1 MKNKKN
7 LLIIIIALCLYFCGF
22 IMADKAQTDNGNVK
36 VSRIDFTTNEGIRMS
51 AKIYIP
57 KNATAKTPAPG
68 ILALPGGN
76 ACLENL
82 SSITIELSRRGYVV
96 MAIDPYTIGRSDESK
111 TADVGARDA
120 MDYLCSLS
128 FVDKNRLGAIGHSA
142 GAGRALSAVTTDED
156 KTVLRDGVKA
166 VMYLGAG
173 NFNLEGVDM
182 AVFIG
187 TWDNTYGQGKIR
199 ARDIATNETY
209 ASALGVDV
217 IELNHTYTMP
227 DGSRRTLYQGN
238 SGHPTALVLP
248 EPMRDM
254 VEFFDASL
262 APANPSYDNLIY
274 GWKELGTSLGII
286 GCLMMMFPIFSI
298 LLETDFFS
306 SIKRKMPSPVSGV
319 NAPFIFYLV
328 LPALINTLICK
339 WAIFNGQM
347 ILAKVN
353 WLLRINN
360 TNGFIFWFG
369 CSALLSILILAIRFK
384 WDGKIDKERIL
395 THAKTT
401 WPNFFKSLL
410 LGFIAVSAVYAMTY
424 MADVLW
430 SLSPRIWKVQI
441 NVLSNPLRWK
451 MFLVYFPFYL
461 LFFGVF
467 NFSQTIG
474 LKINGQSEAAF
485 TRLVWLTS
493 TIPAGLF
500 LLYTYSKLWLTGY
513 TAITN
518 VQMSRANST
527 LLNCILTYFIS
538 CKVTT
543 YCYKKTGG
551 FHTGAVINA
560 IIMTWTAVATDLILA
575 L

>member
-1 MKNKKN
+1 MVV
-7 LLIIIIALCLYFCGF
+7 IISLVLFFGGF
-22 IMADKAQTDNGNVK
+22 IMADRAQKDNGNVK
-36 VSRIDFTTNEGIRMS
+36 VSRIDFITNEGIRMS

-57 KNATAKTPAPG
+57 KNASAQTPAPG

-111 TADVGARDA
+111 TSDVGARDA
-120 MDYLCSLS
+120 MNYLCSLD
-128 FVDKNRLGAIGHSA
+128 FVDKTRLGAIGHSA
-142 GAGRALSAVTTDED
+142 GAGRALSAVTVDED
-156 KTVLRDGVKA
+156 KKVLREGVKA

-209 ASALGVDV
+209 ASALGVET

-227 DGSRRTLYQGN
+227 DGSHRTLYQGN
-238 SGHPTALVLP
+238 SGHPTALILP

-254 VEFFDASL
+254 IEFFDASL
-262 APANPSYDNLIY
+262 APASPAYTNLIY

-286 GCLMMMFPIFSI
+286 GCLMMMFPIISI
-298 LLETDFFS
+298 LLETKFFS
-306 SIKRKMPSPVSGV
+306 TIKRKMPDPVSGV

-328 LPALINTLICK
+328 LPAIINTLICK
-339 WAIFNGQM
+339 WAIFNGQT
-347 ILAKVN
+347 ILAKIN

-384 WDGKIDKERIL
+384 WDGHIDKERII
-395 THAKTT
+395 THAKTS

-410 LGFIAVSAVYAMTY
+410 LGFIAVSVVYAMTY
-424 MADVLW
+424 LADVLW
-430 SLSPRIWKVQI
+430 ALSPRIWKVQL
-441 NVLSNPLRWK
+441 NVLANPLRWQ
-451 MFLVYFPFYL
+451 MFVTYFPFYL

-474 LKINGQSEAAF
+474 LKIKGQSEASF

-500 LLYTYSKLWLTGY
+500 LLYAYGKLWLTGY

-560 IIMTWTAVATDLILA
+560 IIMTWTAIATDLIIA